1 MKRRRFLQR
10 AGLAV
15 AGGAGA
21 ISAQP
26 AGLLVAAEQAAS
38 IRQSEN
44 RRQRALVTAAE
55 TPLAQ
60 ALGEGL
66 ARSWQVQLT
75 ACADVATHLPFVR
88 CELASDDRTRELV
101 QGIDSIV
108 HVALAPA
115 GIPLSEQIDSLVRG
129 TYNLF
134 TAAAEAGVGRAVL
147 VSSLEVMSGYGD
159 AFQVAEDWRPHPP
172 ADSAALAEYLAE
184 CVGREFAR
192 QRKLEVVV
200 VRIGKVVHAES
211 VADQDFDPRW
221 VDQRDVVQ
229 AVSLALAAP
238 QVSSP
243 RGTEGWAV
251 FHILSDSPRARF
263 PVNKAQTGLGYQP
276 HYRW

>member
-21 ISAQP
+21 IAARST
-26 AGLLVAAEQAAS
+26 GTLVAAEQAAS
-38 IRQSEN
+38 DVPDAAQ
-44 RRQRALVTAAE
+44 RRRVLVTAAD

-66 ARSWQVQLT
+66 AGSWQVQFT
-75 ACADVATHLPFVR
+75 ACADVASRLPVTR
-88 CELASDDRTRELV
+88 CELADDDRTRELV

-108 HVALAPA
+108 HLALSPA
-115 GIPLSEQIDSLVRG
+115 GIALAEQIDTLVRG
-129 TYNLF
+129 TYNLL
-134 TAAAEAGVGRAVL
+134 TAAAAAGVGRAVL
-147 VSSLEVMSGYGD
+147 VGSLQVMSGYDEG
-159 AFQVAEDWRPHPP
+159 FLVAEDWQPRPP
-172 ADSAALAEYLAE
+172 ADSAAVAEYLAE

-200 VRIGKVVHAES
+200 LRIGKVVRAES
-211 VADQDFDPRW
+211 VAGQPFDPCW
-221 VDQRDVVQ
+221 VDQRDVLQ
-229 AVSLALAAP
+229 AVSLALGA
-238 QVSSP
+238 QHISSP

-251 FHILSDSPRARF
+251 FHILSASPGARF
-263 PVNKAQTGLGYQP
+263 SVNKAQAGLGYQP